1 MTDQQSDPE
10 VTIEQRMEKLEAEL
24 AGWQQKDF
32 LNQSIIGEYRQAL
45 ADTQLSLAAANAQLK
60 LATQPTA

>member
-1 MTDQQSDPE
+1 MTDASDEAE
-10 VTIEQRMEKLEAEL
+10 VTIEQRIEKLEAEL
-24 AGWQQKDF
+24 ADWKQKDF

-45 ADTQLSLAAANAQLK
+45 ADAQLSLAAANAQLK